1 MDITNDSLPSERK
14 IIILVVILFFNLI
27 LVSTNVVLE
36 GEKTLFQQMV
46 GTVVSPF
53 QIAFQK
59 SVDFVNR
66 QLKHYVFLKDT
77 YVKFRDLKK
86 KHLLLKYEN
95 YLLKRKIADVE
106 FLENLKT
113 EHKNFIKAD
122 VISIDRNF
130 PLNSIQID
138 KGTGD
143 GIVKNMIVLNDQCQ
157 LVGKIVEPITP
168 LSSTVRLVTS
178 SAGGIGA
185 HIKKNELEGL
195 LTGNNTKICNFKYL
209 VENMPVEEGDEVVT
223 SGTDMIYPS
232 GIPIGTVI
240 KVKKEYLTKDIR
252 VQPFFVKRSFKRLIV
267 IKNTEIPPAEKK
279 KQ

>member
-1 MDITNDSLPSERK
+1 MDLTNDSLPSERK
-14 IIILVVILFFNLI
+14 IIILVVFLFFNLI

-59 SVDFVNR
+59 TVDFVDR

-77 YVKFRDLKK
+77 YVKYRDLKQ

-95 YLLKRKIADVE
+95 YLLKRKIEDVD
-106 FLENLKT
+106 FLEHLKT
-113 EHKNFIKAD
+113 EYKEFIRAD

-138 KGTGD
+138 KGSGD
-143 GIVKNMIVLNDQCQ
+143 GIIKNMIVLNDQCQ

-178 SAGGIGA
+178 PAGGTGA
-185 HIKKNELEGL
+185 YIKKNEMEGL
-195 LTGNNTKICNFKYL
+195 LTGSNTKICTFKYL
-209 VENMPVEEGDEVVT
+209 VENMPVETGDLVVT
-223 SGTDMIYPS
+223 SGTDLIYPS
-232 GIPIGTVI
+232 NIPIG
-240 KVKKEYLTKDIR
+240 KVLEAKKEYLTQDIR
-252 VQPFFVKRSFKRLIV
+252 VEPFFIKRSFKHLIV
-267 IKNTEIPPAEKK
+267 IKNSEIPPATA
-279 KQ
+279 Q